1 MQALL
6 LRSSRLA
13 VHRIQDSRESSR
25 DPGSPVSMFFSRRNP
40 CLTDVHSTF
49 GLFFLPPCPRPR
61 AYARREQVIG
71 DDRSRSVLVVI
82 SRTTSVRQFPRRDSL
97 PLLGCTIPASAPARA
112 RGPIRFA
119 SCWRRSLSRRPYRA
133 HARGPKRF
141 LPSSGISPL
150 GGISAV
156 PDWAYFSPDGGSAWN
171 RLRPETAQQCL
182 GWCLVLLTVCR
193 KSPSSLHGTPCPSG
207 PSSRNR
213 LVHLGSIGR

>member
-1 MQALL
+1 MKT
-6 LRSSRLA
+6 RGRFKFPS
-13 VHRIQDSRESSR
+13 I
-25 DPGSPVSMFFSRRNP
+25 FSRRDSF
-40 CLTDVHSTF
+40 LTDVQSTF
-49 GLFFLPPCPRPR
+49 GLFFLTLCPQ
-61 AYARREQVIG
+61 AAWHMQEESKSSLMTARGRF
-71 DDRSRSVLVVI
+71 LVVF